1 MKIKEGL
8 PAGIS
13 LVSAESFD
21 EWYLDIKVLDDNQ
34 LYLDKIFRLL
44 FRFGDQYPIGM
55 LFLWLSQPGR
65 IERSQLT
72 A

>member
-1 MKIKEGL
+1 MKLKEGL

-21 EWYLDIKVLDDNQ
+21 EWYVDIKVLDDNQ

-55 LFLWLSQPGR
+55 WLSGLLQPYTSVTR
-65 IERSQLT
+65 N
-72 A
+72 